1 MLNNT
6 VYTTKREIGV
16 TFYSS
21 LENMKL
27 WLFGDETNYSVV

>member
-1 MLNNT
+1 MGFFLNG
-6 VYTTKREIGV
+6 EIGV

-21 LENMKL
+21 LENMNL